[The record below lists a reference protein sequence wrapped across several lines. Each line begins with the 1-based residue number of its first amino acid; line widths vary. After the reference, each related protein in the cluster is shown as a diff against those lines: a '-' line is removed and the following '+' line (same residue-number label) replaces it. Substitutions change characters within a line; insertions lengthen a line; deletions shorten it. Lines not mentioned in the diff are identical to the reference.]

1 MKKQLTGILP
11 PIATPFGADGGL
23 DIPALKANLA
33 KWNQTG
39 LAGYLVLGSNGE
51 NVYLNEAEK
60 EAVLAAAGEV
70 IAGDKLFMAGTGC
83 EATSATIEL
92 TNRAAE
98 LGADCALVVTPCYY
112 KGQMTPAVLKRHF
125 FAVAD
130 AVKIPILLYNVP
142 QFTGVNM
149 DPALV
154 AEISGHENI
163 VGIKDSSGNI
173 GQLAAV
179 RARCPEEFAV
189 FVGSAPVL
197 YPALC
202 VGAVGG
208 ILAVAGC
215 APQPCLDIK
224 AMTESGDHAGALS
237 LQRAMT
243 PLAGMVTTG
252 YGIGGLKAA
261 MDMAGYQ
268 GGHVRP
274 PLTMPDGTARGLIEA
289 ELKKLGAST

>member
-1 MKKQLTGILP
+1 MKKQLGGILP
-11 PIATPFGADGGL
+11 PIATPFTADGGP
-23 DIPALKANLA
+23 DMDALKANLKA
-33 KWNQTG
+33 WNRTG
-39 LAGYLVLGSNGE
+39 LSGYLVLGSNGE
-51 NVYLNEAEK
+51 NVYLNESEK

-70 IAGDKLFMAGTGC
+70 IGDQKIFMAGTGC

-112 KGQMTPAVLKRHF
+112 KAHMTPAALKAHF

-130 AVKIPILLYNVP
+130 AAKIPILLYNVP

-149 DPALV
+149 DPGLV
-154 AEISGHENI
+154 AEMAVHENI

-173 GQLAAV
+173 MQLSAIC
-179 RARCPEEFAV
+179 ARCPEDFTV

-202 VGAVGG
+202 VGASGG

-215 APQPCLDIK
+215 APQPSLDIQASFK
-224 AMTESGDHAGALS
+224 AGDHAAALA
-237 LQRAMT
+237 LQRKMT

-252 YGIGGLKAA
+252 YGISGLKLA
-261 MDMAGYQ
+261 MDLAGYR
-268 GGHVRP
+268 GGPVRP
-274 PLTMPDGTARGLIEA
+274 PLLMPGAEAKGRIEA
-289 ELKKLGAST
+289 ELKKLGALT